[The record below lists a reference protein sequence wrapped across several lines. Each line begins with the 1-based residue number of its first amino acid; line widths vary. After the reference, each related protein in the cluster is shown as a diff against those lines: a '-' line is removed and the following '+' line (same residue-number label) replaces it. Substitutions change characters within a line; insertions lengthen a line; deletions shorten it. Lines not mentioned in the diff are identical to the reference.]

1 MSTAELF
8 EHYMQAARDGRSV
21 RIGDGERIE
30 EAEVDHVRADTDG
43 RRDFLKVTLKM
54 PISHESEHR
63 E

>member
-8 EHYMQAARDGRSV
+8 QHYMQAARDGRLV
-21 RIGDGERIE
+21 RLADGERIE

-54 PISHESEHR
+54 PVPHERGDR